1 MMQETATKTVARRSG
16 PPGWLLCSLYIPL
29 TSGLCA
35 GATLAIELLWQ
46 SLASRGMIAPE
57 DLASQILMG
66 FVMMATVTAIL
77 LLVFLLFRALF
88 KVKLRRLSDRPGARI
103 ATIFLFCVAY
113 FLFFSIH
120 AQISPLEGIF
130 SGEIGP
136 SFIGPAL
143 GYIVAADWPLWSLLT
158 SDRAPDSRT

>member
-1 MMQETATKTVARRSG
+1 MTQETATDTVARRSG
-16 PPGWLLCSLYIPL
+16 PPGWILCSLYIPL

-46 SLASRGMIAPE
+46 SLSASGTIDPE

-66 FVMMATVTAIL
+66 FVLMATVTAIL
-77 LLVFLLFRALF
+77 LLAFLLFRAIF
-88 KVKLRRLSDRPGARI
+88 KVKLRGFSDHPGARI
-103 ATIFLFCVAY
+103 ATISLFCVAY
-113 FLFFSIH
+113 FLFFCIH
-120 AQISPLEGIF
+120 AQISPLEGIL